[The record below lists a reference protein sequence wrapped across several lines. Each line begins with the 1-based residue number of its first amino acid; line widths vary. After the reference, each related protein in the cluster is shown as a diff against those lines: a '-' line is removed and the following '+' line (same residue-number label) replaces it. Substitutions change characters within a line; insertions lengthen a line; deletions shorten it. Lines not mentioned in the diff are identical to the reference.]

1 MFQGP
6 KSEESMFENFLI
18 TFQGIVQGVGFRP
31 FVFRAAKKFG
41 IKGNVKNDF
50 EGVSI
55 NVFSSQ
61 KNAQNFY
68 EYILE
73 NAPEKSKIISK
84 SISPASNEVFQDFRI
99 IENSQKKGISNL
111 SPTPDFEICESCK
124 KEILDP
130 KNRRYLYAFTTC
142 ATCGPRYSIQH
153 ALPFERENTSMA
165 GFEFCED
172 CQSEYTDSEDVRF
185 HAQTI
190 SCKKC
195 GISLSLYDNK
205 KNKIELSQDLILDE
219 IVANLKLGKII
230 AIKGIGGFLLLADAS
245 NSETIQTL
253 RERKNRPSKPF
264 AVLIENIEKI
274 KEEAK
279 VSSKEFELLESPIAP
294 ILLLPQK
301 KTDKICTGINPKM
314 GTIGIMLPYSPLL
327 VIISQKFGSP
337 LLATSGN
344 VSGIP
349 IVFENEMALNELSKV
364 ADLIITNNRDI
375 VMPQDD
381 SVVKFSQKHQQK
393 VIIRRSRGFENGIR
407 NFEKSPQKFLAM
419 GASLK
424 STFALKTGS
433 NIYISQYLGDLEN
446 FETQQNYS
454 LVLEKFLD
462 FFTENQEK
470 SPVDKVITDLHPNY
484 FSTQIGKSMAEDFG
498 VPTQSIQHHEAHFSA
513 ILAEHNLLETKEKIL
528 GVIWDG
534 TGYGTDG
541 QIWGGDFFVFQNSH
555 IERIQHFEY
564 FESILSDKMAKEPR
578 ISALSLLTYANIS
591 TEFIKQ
597 KFTNIEFGNYSK
609 ILKTNTLKTCS
620 VGRIFDGVA
629 SLLDLKDVQTFEGE
643 AAMLLEEMAL
653 SYFLKNEYIINES
666 YFSENKNFL
675 QSLIEGIVS
684 DLEISKEKDFI
695 AAKFHF
701 SLVEMIEY
709 VANTQKIDNI
719 AFSGGVFQNTVLID
733 LIIEHLNAK
742 FNLYFHKELSPN
754 DESISF
760 GQIFHPSLT

>member
-55 NVFSSQ
+55 NVFST
-61 KNAQNFY
+61 KTIAQNFY

-84 SISPASNEVFQDFRI
+84 SITPASNEAFQDFRI

-111 SPTPDFEICESCK
+111 SPTPDFGICESCK
-124 KEILDP
+124 KEILDHN
-130 KNRRYLYAFTTC
+130 NRRYLYAFTTC

-172 CQSEYTDSEDVRF
+172 CQSEYADSEDVRF

-205 KNKIELSQDLILDE
+205 KNKIELTQDLILDE
-219 IVANLKLGKII
+219 IVANLKRGKII
-230 AIKGIGGFLLLADAS
+230 AVKGIGGFLLLADAS
-245 NSETIQTL
+245 NSETIKTL

-279 VSSKEFELLESPIAP
+279 VSAKEIELLESPLAP

-301 KTDKICTGINPKM
+301 KTDKICTDINPKM

-327 VIISQKFGSP
+327 VIITQKFGNP

-349 IVFENEMALNELSKV
+349 IVFENEMAFNELSKV
-364 ADLIITNNRDI
+364 ADLIVPNDRDI

-393 VIIRRSRGFENGIR
+393 VIIRRSRGFENGIL
-407 NFEKSPQKFLAM
+407 NFEKSPQKYLAM

-446 FETQQNYS
+446 FETQQNYR
-454 LVLEKFLD
+454 
-462 FFTENQEK
+462 
-470 SPVDKVITDLHPNY
+470 
-484 FSTQIGKSMAEDFG
+484 FSSQ
-498 VPTQSIQHHEAHFSA
+498 
-513 ILAEHNLLETKEKIL
+513 
-528 GVIWDG
+528 
-534 TGYGTDG
+534 
-541 QIWGGDFFVFQNSH
+541 
-555 IERIQHFEY
+555 
-564 FESILSDKMAKEPR
+564 
-578 ISALSLLTYANIS
+578 
-591 TEFIKQ
+591 
-597 KFTNIEFGNYSK
+597 
-609 ILKTNTLKTCS
+609 
-620 VGRIFDGVA
+620 
-629 SLLDLKDVQTFEGE
+629 
-643 AAMLLEEMAL
+643 
-653 SYFLKNEYIINES
+653 
-666 YFSENKNFL
+666 
-675 QSLIEGIVS
+675 
-684 DLEISKEKDFI
+684 
-695 AAKFHF
+695 
-701 SLVEMIEY
+701 
-709 VANTQKIDNI
+709 
-719 AFSGGVFQNTVLID
+719 
-733 LIIEHLNAK
+733 
-742 FNLYFHKELSPN
+742 
-754 DESISF
+754 
-760 GQIFHPSLT
+760 